1 MSDFS
6 AYILHTNRPDLTR
19 KAFDSIRDL
28 MPDIAIIDNAGDL
41 EDFPCSIVRPHVPLS
56 ATQSINFCLTNGLRL
71 QNKFILWMHNDAEAH
86 PGSALAL
93 AERARTEPSKWGV
106 LFTNYDS
113 FSAINLEAVKDIG
126 FWDTNFHHYA
136 SDNDFYQRMK
146 LEGYGCLDTGIP
158 VTHHGSQTIKSDP
171 DRLFMNSILFPA
183 DIAYFRAKWGGEPG
197 QEKFQK
203 AFNR

>member
-1 MSDFS
+1 MTDFS

-41 EDFPCSIVRPHVPLS
+41 EDFPCAIVRPHVPLS

-71 QNKFILWMHNDAEAH
+71 QNEFILWMHNDAEAH

-93 AERARTEPSKWGV
+93 AERARTESSKWGV

-113 FSAINLEAVKDIG
+113 FSAVNLEAVKEIG
-126 FWDTNFHHYA
+126 LWDTFFSGYY
-136 SDNDFYQRMK
+136 SDNDFYRR
-146 LEGYGCLDTGIP
+146 LRLAGYGTIDTGIP
-158 VTHHGSQTIKSDP
+158 VTHIGSQTINSDP
-171 DRLFMNSILFPA
+171 ERRFMNSVTFPL
-183 DIAYFRAKWGGEPG
+183 YTNYYRSKWGGEPG
-197 QEKFQK
+197 SETYTRP
-203 AFNR
+203 FNR